1 MLIRVNENMD
11 NLLKEIEQT
20 WDLNEI
26 RKISVQITS
35 EVYIQWK
42 DNDGN

>member
-1 MLIRVNENMD
+1 MD

-26 RKISVQITS
+26 RKLSVKITT
-35 EVYIQWK
+35 EVYNQWK
-42 DNDGN
+42 DKDETTQ